1 MKKLKEENMK
11 AVVQRVT
18 QSSVK
23 IDGKIVSKIEQG
35 FNVLLGIDENDTIK
49 DADYLVRKISKL
61 RIFED
66 DEEKLNLS
74 LKDVGG
80 EVLVVSQFTLIA
92 QTKKGNRPSFI
103 NAAKEDKAIPLY
115 EYFVKEL
122 SNQGLVVKTGEFGAD
137 MEVNIVNDGP
147 VTILF
152 DTNNMG

>member
-1 MKKLKEENMK
+1 MR

-18 QSSVK
+18 HSSVK
-23 IDGKIVSKIEQG
+23 INGEMVSKIEKG
-35 FNVLLGIDENDTIK
+35 FNVLLGVDENDTK
-49 DADYLVRKISKL
+49 EDADYLVRKISKL

-66 DEEKLNLS
+66 GEGKLNLS

-92 QTKKGNRPSFI
+92 DTKKGNRPSFI
-103 NAAKEDKAIPLY
+103 HAAKEDKAVPLY
-115 EYFVKEL
+115 EYFVREL
-122 SNQGLVVKTGEFGAD
+122 EGQCLVVKTGEFGAD

-152 DTNNMG
+152 DTSNMR